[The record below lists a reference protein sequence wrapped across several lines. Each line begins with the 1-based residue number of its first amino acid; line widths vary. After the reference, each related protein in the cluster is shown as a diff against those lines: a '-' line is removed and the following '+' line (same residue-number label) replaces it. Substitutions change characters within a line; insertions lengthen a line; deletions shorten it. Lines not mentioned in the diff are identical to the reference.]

1 MKIFWSAA
9 HFVMLQNLRD
19 DSAACFP
26 RIGLQCGNTGE
37 ESRSR

>member
-19 DSAACFP
+19 DSAACFQ
-26 RIGLQCGNTGE
+26 RFELQRGNTSE
-37 ESRSR
+37 ESRSQ